1 MMKNDAKEVVV
12 LSIIDYNGLVIYQ
25 KEVTMV
31 VNLVEFKLI
40 VLVTYLRLS
49 DVQYRQR
56 TSVRSVKTSLVKF
69 LFVISR

>member
-31 VNLVEFKLI
+31 VNLVFKLI
-40 VLVTYLRLS
+40 VLVAYLRVLY
-49 DVQYRQR
+49 DEGVY
-56 TSVRSVKTSLVKF
+56 
-69 LFVISR
+69 I

>member
-1 MMKNDAKEVVV
+1 MMKNDTKEVVV

-49 DVQYRQR
+49 DQGF
-56 TSVRSVKTSLVKF
+56 TA
-69 LFVISR
+69 I